1 MLSTPSGVRTS
12 TFLPKSFSRYT
23 IRLKKLSYVGFSN
36 STRKSMSLPRCC
48 FPRAY
53 EPKSPIRLTEY
64 LLSAS
69 S

>member
-1 MLSTPSGVRTS
+1 
-12 TFLPKSFSRYT
+12 
-23 IRLKKLSYVGFSN
+23 LKKLSYVGFSN